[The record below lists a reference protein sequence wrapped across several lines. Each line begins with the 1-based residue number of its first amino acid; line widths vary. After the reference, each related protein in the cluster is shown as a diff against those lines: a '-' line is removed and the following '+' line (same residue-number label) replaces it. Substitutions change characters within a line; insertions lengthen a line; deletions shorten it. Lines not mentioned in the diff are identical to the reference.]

1 MKPESNFDTAAIASV
16 LLGCLL
22 LAGCGK
28 QTASD
33 SDSED
38 ASSAADSPSVVIV
51 APKTYEASAQQLLDA
66 RLPSQQAAQGRLRLF
81 DGHTLYGWEIAGA
94 ANWSVADQVISVDG
108 GQTSLLCTSMPWMDF
123 ELSLDFRCD
132 PQTDSG
138 VFLRT
143 PLDPDGSGIDCFE
156 VNLSDQDPQFPT
168 GSIVGKQKAKPL
180 DESPAGSNAADS
192 DWRSLLITAR
202 GNDIRVSI
210 GGQEVCQYTDPIG
223 FPAGRIGLQYKQ
235 GRADFRNI
243 QLRPLGL
250 ESQLDRQLSKWN
262 LYPDMPGKFSVTRNG
277 WLHASGGKNQ
287 IETKQA
293 YDDFV
298 LLAEFKMPKAEM
310 NSGIF
315 FRCIEG
321 SEMMGYECQLSNEMA
336 GDNPLIPADHGTGGF
351 FKRQNA
357 RLVAGLVND
366 WSTVVLVADGATMAA
381 WVQGIQV
388 SNWYDDRPPNNNPR
402 KGSKVEPGTIMIQ
415 GHDPQTD
422 AYFRQFAIAELE

>member
-1 MKPESNFDTAAIASV
+1 MKPESNFATTAIVTV
-16 LLGCLL
+16 LLSCLL

-28 QTASD
+28 QSSSD
-33 SDSED
+33 SGSENAND
-38 ASSAADSPSVVIV
+38 AAQSQSVVIV

-66 RLPSQQAAQGRLRLF
+66 RLTSQQAAEGQLRLF

-132 PQTDSG
+132 RQTDSG

-143 PLDPDGSGIDCFE
+143 PLDPDGSGIDCLE
-156 VNLSDQDPQFPT
+156 VNLADQDSEFPT

-180 DESPAGSNAADS
+180 EALPADPDAADS
-192 DWRSLLITAR
+192 DWRSLVITAR

-262 LYPDMPGKFSVTRNG
+262 LYPDMPGKFSITRKG
-277 WLHASGGKNQ
+277 WLHARGGRNQ
-287 IETKQA
+287 IETKRA

-321 SEMMGYECQLSNEMA
+321 SEMMGYECQLSNQMA

-366 WSTVVLVADGATMAA
+366 WSTVVLVADGPTMAA
-381 WVQGIQV
+381 WVQGVQV
-388 SNWYDDRPPNNNPR
+388 SNWYDDRPPHDNPR
-402 KGSKVEPGTIMIQ
+402 KGSKVESGSIMIQ

-422 AYFRQFAIAELE
+422 AYFRQLAIAELE